1 MSQNELPESKPD
13 LLVKAWFF
21 VISATTPLGI
31 YAALVA
37 LAMLLTCFSVIKV
50 FGH

>member
-1 MSQNELPESKPD
+1 VSQNELPGPKPD
-13 LLVKAWFF
+13 FLVKAWFL

-31 YAALVA
+31 YAALIA
-37 LAMLLTCFSVIKV
+37 LAMLLTCFAVVKV